1 MTIETNS
8 PLEVMAAATAGIAT
22 GAVVEATS
30 ALAVATAAPRKAW
43 RGQTHVQNESTL
55 IVEEFGAMVGKH
67 SERVRV
73 TVKGETVIEVPL
85 IHLRQVLIKGR
96 GAVISTDAILACAE
110 RGIALHVVGGSA
122 RGAQAG
128 ASLYTQG
135 LTGTVQTRRAQLL
148 AYQDQRAVQ
157 AGLGFARA
165 KITNQAAL
173 LHYTARN
180 HKQSQPALSHELRV
194 IEHEVLDH
202 VAELDELAQRRS
214 TDLIDDLRN
223 ALMSV
228 EGRAAK
234 RYWAG
239 VRLILPAELKWEGR
253 FGRGARD
260 PFNSALNYG
269 YAILARM
276 VEQAV
281 LLAGLD
287 PFAGFVHA
295 DRPGKPSLTLDM
307 IEEFR
312 QPVVDRVLLG
322 MVGKQMEL
330 AVREDGMLTDESR
343 RAIAQRIT
351 QRLDES
357 TERYEGHRVLL
368 RVILQSQARHLATF
382 LRGERPTYEGFV
394 LKG

>member
-8 PLEVMAAATAGIAT
+8 PIEVMAAATAGIAT

-55 IVEEFGAMVGKH
+55 IVVEFGAMVGKH

-122 RGAQAG
+122 RGAQTG

-202 VAELDELAQRRS
+202 VAELDELAQRPGRGRPG
-214 TDLIDDLRN
+214 LIDDLRN

-260 PFNSALNYG
+260 PFNSALIYG

-276 VEQAV
+276 VEQGV

-322 MVGKQMEL
+322 MMGKQMEL
-330 AVREDGMLTDESR
+330 AVREEGMLTDESR
-343 RAIAQRIT
+343 RAIA
-351 QRLDES
+351 
-357 TERYEGHRVLL
+357 
-368 RVILQSQARHLATF
+368 
-382 LRGERPTYEGFV
+382 
-394 LKG
+394 